1 MPPMTTTPGFA
12 CAAAVRR
19 TFMVNGLRLS
29 ALEWP
34 APGRQPL
41 CFLHGGS
48 AHAHCFDAVVPKFV
62 GRYHVLSLDQRGH
75 GESQWSPAQE
85 YATQHF
91 AADLLSVMD
100 AMGWPRMALAGHSM
114 GGHNA
119 IAFSGWH
126 PERVAALSI
135 IDSRP
140 SLAPARLRAMH
151 HRGHRGP
158 RRHETL
164 ESALASFRLLPRG
177 SIADPAL
184 PPDPGREG
192 SARPSLRGRC
202 GSGSPRRPWWCAAS
216 PRRSCPCPWRRTF
229 SSAWPAAGWS

>member
-1 MPPMTTTPGFA
+1 
-12 CAAAVRR
+12 
-19 TFMVNGLRLS
+19 MVNGLRLS

-48 AHAHCFDAVVPKFV
+48 AHAHWFDAVVPKFV

-100 AMGWPRMALAGHSM
+100 AMGGPRMALAAH
-114 GGHNA
+114 
-119 IAFSGWH
+119 
-126 PERVAALSI
+126 SI

-140 SLAPARLRAMH
+140 SLPPERLNAMH

-164 ESALASFRLLPRG
+164 ESALASFRLLPRET
-177 SIADPAL
+177 IADPV
-184 PPDPGREG
+184 
-192 SARPSLRGRC
+192 SYTHLRAHETPEHLVC
-202 GSGSPRRPWWCAAS
+202 
-216 PRRSCPCPWRRTF
+216 
-229 SSAWPAAGWS
+229 